1 VAYSAL
7 VALGFALNTRDK
19 PGLLFAMMRT
29 FASDQSRIAFE
40 GNLAGTELFRLVNAS
55 HEETGKLKR
64 ATIAPLLDFVVLPL
78 LPTRVAE
85 IEKAI
90 RSKIAFT
97 GYKGIIHVQIER
109 QGEISFGAYDNF
121 GQETVVVSGA
131 ISKEALDDLVK
142 NRILRSYSPISPK
155 L

>member
-40 GNLAGTELFRLVNAS
+40 GNLAGTELFRLLDAS
-55 HEETGKLKR
+55 HEEIGNLKR
-64 ATIAPLLDFVVLPL
+64 ATIAPPLDFVVLPL
-78 LPTRVAE
+78 PPSRVPE

-90 RSKIAFT
+90 RSKIAFA

-109 QGEISFGAYDNF
+109 QGEIAFGAFDNF
-121 GQETVVVSGA
+121 GPETVFVYGA
-131 ISKEALDDLVK
+131 LSEEALDDLVG
-142 NRILRSYSPISPK
+142 NRILKSYSRASPK